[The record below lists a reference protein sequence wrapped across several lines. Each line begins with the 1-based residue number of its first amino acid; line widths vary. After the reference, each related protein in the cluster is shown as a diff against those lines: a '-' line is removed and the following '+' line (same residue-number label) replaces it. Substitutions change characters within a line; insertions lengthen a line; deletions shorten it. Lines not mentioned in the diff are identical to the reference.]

1 MKYLLVVSRAVH
13 RCSLSGQKD
22 GQCLQGRM
30 GDGAPR
36 LGHWGAVRPIDYQAD
51 GAQLK
56 AKAKL
61 LLGPTGHKA
70 TIMTV
75 PSGCHSRQCLAAP
88 PANSLLLLLG
98 NSLLQAD
105 VQDGKDQS
113 GLAGR

>member
-56 AKAKL
+56 AKAKS

-75 PSGCHSRQCLAAP
+75 PRLAAIRG
-88 PANSLLLLLG
+88 SVWLLLLLTHCY
-98 NSLLQAD
+98 SC
-105 VQDGKDQS
+105 
-113 GLAGR
+113 